1 MITPHLRA
9 ASFGPPW
16 AHPHA
21 ASRGNHQPS
30 STKRVVNTPSSN
42 GQARSQAQTRE
53 KEEDVVGDGTS
64 ECPLPEAVMSVD
76 SLNFVCK
83 ETEWCTA
90 DVWCDVVD
98 LFGRPAGPS
107 PVAQPTG
114 RRS

>member
-42 GQARSQAQTRE
+42 GQVRRVPFR
-53 KEEDVVGDGTS
+53 KEESCGGGVLGKS
-64 ECPLPEAVMSVD
+64 RECATPATVPLHAVS
-76 SLNFVCK
+76 SAIAYCFN
-83 ETEWCTA
+83 
-90 DVWCDVVD
+90 
-98 LFGRPAGPS
+98 
-107 PVAQPTG
+107 
-114 RRS
+114 